1 MPKQKKG
8 EEIFF
13 YTTREILKWGDEFH
27 MDTENPK
34 THEPITSLE
43 EAEEIAESFKVS
55 YGQNRCVTTYG
66 SYFKTE

>member
-1 MPKQKKG
+1 MPKPKKG

-13 YTTREILKWGDEFH
+13 YTTREPSKWGDNFWMSE
-27 MDTENPK
+27 ENPS
-34 THEPITSLE
+34 TNEPIGSLK
-43 EAEEIAESFKVS
+43 EAEEIAESLKVS